1 MVQCNISADDKSLYL
16 FHSYEN
22 DDEGNDKLCKE
33 SRLNVRLSECTMTD
47 TPCLTIDYRTF
58 RFNGLGYADQEQSI
72 HCTLALDNSE
82 IITLDTVID
91 DCACKNEAD
100 CARLV
105 PTIELSMSGSQELS
119 EVTWNDDLNDSE
131 SDLFKQTA
139 ESFATDME
147 TLLKSSDDVVDATVT
162 VQSFSQTSESDDS
175 YGGKRRRRSED
186 EEDQK
191 ICASAT
197 YAADLILAE
206 EKSANDMDTTL
217 TTFLENV
224 DLGQFADMTFTDVTC
239 CDLVSVNTRSDE
251 SILKPVSTKASTQA
265 PTQAPTQVPTQA
277 PTHAS
282 TQTSTQAP
290 TYAPTQAPAQA
301 STEAPTPA
309 STQTP
314 TQSTEADTQ
323 APGVPD
329 PQPNSIFKERLDLIN
344 IGNFFEMW
352 SGSLENNLRS

>member
-1 MVQCNISADDKSLYL
+1 
-16 FHSYEN
+16 
-22 DDEGNDKLCKE
+22 
-33 SRLNVRLSECTMTD
+33 MTE

-58 RFNGLGYADQEQSI
+58 RFNGLGHADQEQTI

-82 IITLDTVID
+82 IITPDTVID

-105 PTIELSMSGSQELS
+105 PTTELSMSGSQKLS
-119 EVTWNDDLNDSE
+119 EVTWNDALNDSE

-147 TLLKSSDDVVDATVT
+147 TLLKSSNDVVEATVT

-191 ICASAT
+191 ICATAT
-197 YAADLILAE
+197 YTADLILAE
-206 EKSANDMDTTL
+206 EKSANDMDATL
-217 TTFLENV
+217 TAFLGSV
-224 DLGQFADMTFTDVTC
+224 DLGQFADMTFTEVTC
-239 CDLVSVNTRSDE
+239 CDLVSVTTRSDE
-251 SILKPVSTKASTQA
+251 SILKPVSTKALTQA

-277 PTHAS
+277 PTQAS
-282 TQTSTQAP
+282 TETPTQAP
-290 TYAPTQAPAQA
+290 TYAPTQAPTQA
-301 STEAPTPA
+301 STEAPTSA
-309 STQTP
+309 STQAP

-323 APGVPD
+323 APGVPE

-344 IGNFFEMW
+344 TGNI
-352 SGSLENNLRS
+352 LKCVQVH